1 MMDNDMISKSR
12 LIAFLR
18 DEYGLTEA
26 DEDTGEETELD
37 VYVSSAD
44 FLDSIRRYHCDE
56 EDELHA

>member
-44 FLDSIRRYHCDE
+44 FLDSIRRYQCDE